1 MSIKDDKM
9 KKWYEGVTG
18 VYLIL
23 IIVFPLFWI
32 QLGGAEFFPGIMF
45 AYIYP
50 YTYAEKGFDESIFLL
65 LVVFQFVV
73 FASYI
78 VSIIVYRSKKRILNY
93 FAGILAILW
102 FVGVSFVF
110 FIAHLH

>member
-1 MSIKDDKM
+1 M
-9 KKWYEGVTG
+9 KKWYGGVTG
-18 VYLIL
+18 IYLIL
-23 IIVFPLFWI
+23 IIIFPLLWI
-32 QLGGAEFFPGIMF
+32 QLGGAEFFPDIMV

-50 YTYAEKGFDESIFLL
+50 YTYAEKGFDDSIFLP

-78 VSIIVYRSKKRILNY
+78 ASVIVYSGKNRILNY
-93 FAGILAILW
+93 FAGILATLW
-102 FVGVSFVF
+102 FVGTSFVF